1 MAKNQLFVLNKL
13 HIHHSTCLE
22 KLFQQLSI
30 AIYCENTAN
39 RQQLDNSTS
48 LTMLLMNQL
57 VELFSLAN
65 YEPTVVDL
73 FSTIH
78 RNAAASSLFIHC
90 INSQWTQIMNTK
102 SLSLLYAC
110 LKSVEAVHLGVFKC

>member
-1 MAKNQLFVLNKL
+1 MYVLNKL
-13 HIHHSTCLE
+13 HKHNPTCFE
-22 KLFQQLSI
+22 KLFQHLSI
-30 AIYCENTAN
+30 VIYCENTVN
-39 RQQLDNSTS
+39 HQQLDNSTS

-57 VELFSLAN
+57 VEMFFLAN
-65 YEPTVVDL
+65 YEPSVLDL

-90 INSQWTQIMNTK
+90 INSQWAPIMNTK

-110 LKSVEAVHLGVFKC
+110 LKSVEAVHLGKFEYVGF